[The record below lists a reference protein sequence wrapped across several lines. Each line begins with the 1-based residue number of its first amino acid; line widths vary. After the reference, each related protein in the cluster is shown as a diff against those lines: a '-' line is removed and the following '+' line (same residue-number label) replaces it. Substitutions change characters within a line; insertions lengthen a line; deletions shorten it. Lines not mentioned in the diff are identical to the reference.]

1 MTCIFSSRCGK
12 QDYFPQIEFEI
23 ISFAYRVFIVNLFLR
38 RGNSCFQHWFNEFAI
53 LSESFFEQSLWPS
66 LTNCL
71 ILQRNHNLDNPVLTT
86 FYMQIPYDVISVMH
100 VFSNYGWS
108 PWHKEAPLCGL
119 ILSLLSDSRRSWS
132 CPPLPSRQL
141 ENDFTTLQLN
151 FLVSWVSLEVPP
163 NSGILGL

>member
-132 CPPLPSRQL
+132 CVHHFPVGSWKMISLLFSSTSWYPEYLLKSFLIL
-141 ENDFTTLQLN
+141 EF
-151 FLVSWVSLEVPP
+151 
-163 NSGILGL
+163 